1 MSPTI
6 MAYGGVWPRID
17 AATFVAPTAAV
28 IGDVEIGPGCGI
40 WFGVTIRGDVHE
52 VRIGAGS
59 NVQDGSVIHVSKDR
73 LGTYIGDGVT
83 VGHSVVIHACTLE
96 DSSFIGM
103 HATILDGVV
112 VETGAMVA
120 AGALVT
126 PGKRVRAG
134 ELWAGVPARHVRDI
148 GEAERTIMEFTA
160 PHYAE
165 LAGEYLE
172 AQPAAA
178 PRPAMGG
185 GGP

>member
-1 MSPTI
+1 MSQSL
-6 MAYGGVWPRID
+6 VLL
-17 AATFVAPTAAV
+17 
-28 IGDVEIGPGCGI
+28 PGLLNTPVLWQHQCDTLADLAQI
-40 WFGVTIRGDVHE
+40 
-52 VRIGAGS
+52 
-59 NVQDGSVIHVSKDR
+59 
-73 LGTYIGDGVT
+73 T
-83 VGHSVVIHACTLE
+83 V
-96 DSSFIGM
+96 
-103 HATILDGVV
+103 
-112 VETGAMVA
+112 GAMVA